1 MKVTGI
7 AIVPPEA
14 AKDCPKGTPELLA
27 SCFAKYSRSNMGI
40 DKIFSQINWN
50 DTEGSIDKIF
60 KFVDY
65 GHASIGGLTGDIAIA
80 VDDASMFIIYKIF
93 EIAQLVDGQESS
105 TRYIKM
111 DNSSLIDPEVI
122 GIPEEYREEWQLLM
136 SDAFDLYQKYY
147 QELDNMANESP
158 ELLRIDESLPEKV
171 KDRIRK
177 NFALDRCRYF
187 IPIATKTSAVFQMTA
202 RVWSQVIKEL
212 ASLPFKE
219 AEECAKLMRN
229 ELNKF
234 APRLAKHSLP
244 DDASLAQ
251 AFNQMEIAGKKVK
264 LQGAPKNDTK
274 DECMVRLNA
283 EFSANS
289 LIKNFFDNGSSEM
302 FPSIDYTKNF
312 EGKKNRYS
320 VVGHDIKRMIVRCS
334 WNNIAWAELRD
345 LNRHRTGH
353 RFSPL
358 TPRGF
363 YLPSEIKRDE
373 EIEGFLNRYVDLTK
387 KLANYSDGLFL
398 YGCFLGTQ
406 MPYEHSTHLDK
417 FIYEIELRTGM
428 GAHFRY
434 AKHYRDAYHLLEQ
447 QCPDLKNYVILG
459 EAEPE

>member
-7 AIVPPEA
+7 AVVPPKA
-14 AKDCPKGTPELLA
+14 AEDCPKGTPELLA
-27 SCFAKYSRSNMGI
+27 SCFAKYSRSSIGI
-40 DKIFSQINWN
+40 EKIFDQIDWN
-50 DTEGSIDKIF
+50 DTEGSIDRIF

-80 VDDASMFIIYKIF
+80 VDSASMFIIYKIF

-111 DNSSLIDPEVI
+111 DISSLIDPKEI
-122 GIPEEYREEWQLLM
+122 GIPEEYQEEWKDLM
-136 SDAFDLYQKYY
+136 KEAFDLYQAYY
-147 QELDNMANESP
+147 SKLDEMAVKNP
-158 ELLRIDESLPEKV
+158 ELLRIDPNLPEKV
-171 KDRIRK
+171 KDRIKK

-212 ASLPFKE
+212 DSLPFVE
-219 AEECAKLMRN
+219 AKECARLIRI

-234 APRLAKHSLP
+234 ASRLTRHSFP

-251 AFNQMEIAGKKVK
+251 AAIQMEVASKRVK
-264 LQGAPKNDTK
+264 EYGAPKRETK
-274 DECMVRLNA
+274 DECMLRLYG
-283 EFSANS
+283 EFGTNS
-289 LIKNFFDNGSSEM
+289 LLKNFAENGTDM
-302 FPSIDYTKNF
+302 FPALDYVKNF
-312 EGKKNRYS
+312 KGKKNRYS
-320 VVGHDIKRMIVRCS
+320 VVGQDIRRMMVRCS

-345 LNRHRTGH
+345 LNRHRSGH
-353 RFSPL
+353 RFSSLSPN
-358 TPRGF
+358 GF
-363 YLPSEIKRDE
+363 YLPSEIDRNE
-373 EIEGFLNRYVDLTK
+373 RIEAFLDKYVDLTK

-434 AKHYRDAYHLLEQ
+434 AKHYRDAYKLLIE
-447 QCPDLKNYVILG
+447 QCPSLKDYVILG